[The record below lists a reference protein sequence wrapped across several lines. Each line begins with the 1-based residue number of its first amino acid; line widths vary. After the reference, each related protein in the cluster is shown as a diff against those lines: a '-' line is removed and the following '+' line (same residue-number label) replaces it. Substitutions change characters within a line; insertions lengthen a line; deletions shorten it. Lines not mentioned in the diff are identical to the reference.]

1 MAMDGLDFQKV
12 RGNLLDI
19 TAQDLLGK
27 SHEELVL
34 LLIHL
39 RRQSAALAEAID
51 GTRSELEQIAERQ
64 ARTQQEEGR
73 SLMGDLQVGT
83 EALIWLGTQHW

>member
-1 MAMDGLDFQKV
+1 MLVSFSWADQKV
-12 RGNLLDI
+12 RSNLLDI

-34 LLIHL
+34 MLIHL

-51 GTRSELEQIAERQ
+51 ATTRELKGLGESSTIAEENKLLF
-64 ARTQQEEGR
+64 T
-73 SLMGDLQVGT
+73 DLQVNGRPVFCR
-83 EALIWLGTQHW
+83 